1 MQKDTP
7 EEEEEEYD
15 LFYME
20 LPQSDYFLT
29 DIPISD
35 AYDEDENTDEN
46 QRRGLSAEQVSELI
60 EDQLG
65 DQRQPHRT
73 EQNLFSSDGPQS

>member
-7 EEEEEEYD
+7 DEEYD

-20 LPQSDYFLT
+20 LPQSDYYLT

-35 AYDEDENTDEN
+35 AYDEDENTNEN
-46 QRRGLSAEQVSELI
+46 RRRGLSAEQVSELAD
-60 EDQLG
+60 DQLG
-65 DQRQPHRT
+65 DQNQHYQT
-73 EQNLFSSDGPQS
+73 EPNLFSSDDPQT